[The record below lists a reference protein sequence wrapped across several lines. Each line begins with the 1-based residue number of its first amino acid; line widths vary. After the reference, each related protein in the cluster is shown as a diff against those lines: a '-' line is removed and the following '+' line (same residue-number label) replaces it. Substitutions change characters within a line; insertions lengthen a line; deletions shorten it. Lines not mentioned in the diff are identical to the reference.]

1 MGEGGRKRSQRF
13 RQALRRKEV
22 AAGKKEPQHLQEEL
36 QKEEPREADHGCH
49 RCACRRETFTDIDLL
64 NRCRE
69 HLETAINLHWP
80 EFPHTFPYTGDDMT
94 TVFFVR
100 HAAPNLMNHD
110 DLTRE
115 LSAKGLRDRLLVT
128 EFLQTKRIDFVFSSP
143 YRRAVETISDFAEK
157 RRLEISLVNDFR
169 ERKVGNGW
177 INNFDEFC
185 QRQWNDF
192 SFKLDDGESLHEVQT
207 RNVTTLNFLL
217 KRFPEKRLAV
227 GSHGTALS
235 TIINYYDKRFG
246 YNEFRRIKNVM
257 PWIVQFDFEGTDI
270 KSIHTYDLF
279 KSIQL

>member
-1 MGEGGRKRSQRF
+1 MGEGRKNPNTSKKNC
-13 RQALRRKEV
+13 RKKNHGKLIMDATV
-22 AAGKKEPQHLQEEL
+22 AP
-36 QKEEPREADHGCH
+36 ADVK
-49 RCACRRETFTDIDLL
+49 FSTDIDLL

-192 SFKLDDGESLHEVQT
+192 SFKLDDGE
-207 RNVTTLNFLL
+207 
-217 KRFPEKRLAV
+217 P
-227 GSHGTALS
+227 
-235 TIINYYDKRFG
+235 
-246 YNEFRRIKNVM
+246 
-257 PWIVQFDFEGTDI
+257 P
-270 KSIHTYDLF
+270 
-279 KSIQL
+279 